1 MIHYSCDRCQRRI
14 DSLEEIRY
22 IVRIEI
28 QATIDSV
35 EPDDEGDHLMEIEE
49 ILERLEEADCQELS
63 EASYSLGKYKIGP
76 GTQLTV
82 CLTDGPPPVE
92 PPRWLAHRRRQSGAR
107 PSHAATRVHAFF
119 CCGHHSLRI

>member
-28 QATIDSV
+28 QATIDSA
-35 EPDDEGDHLMEIEE
+35 EPADEGDHLMEIEE

-63 EASYSLGKYKIGP
+63 EDVYQNRQFDLCPQCYQEYKKNP
-76 GTQLTV
+76 LA
-82 CLTDGPPPVE
+82 LDAPVTFDFS
-92 PPRWLAHRRRQSGAR
+92 QN
-107 PSHAATRVHAFF
+107 
-119 CCGHHSLRI
+119 

>member
-28 QATIDSV
+28 QATIDSA
-35 EPDDEGDHLMEIEE
+35 EPADEGDHLMEIEE

-63 EASYSLGKYKIGP
+63 EDVYQNRQFDLCSQCYREYKKNP
-76 GTQLTV
+76 LA
-82 CLTDGPPPVE
+82 LDAPVTFDFS
-92 PPRWLAHRRRQSGAR
+92 QN
-107 PSHAATRVHAFF
+107 
-119 CCGHHSLRI
+119 